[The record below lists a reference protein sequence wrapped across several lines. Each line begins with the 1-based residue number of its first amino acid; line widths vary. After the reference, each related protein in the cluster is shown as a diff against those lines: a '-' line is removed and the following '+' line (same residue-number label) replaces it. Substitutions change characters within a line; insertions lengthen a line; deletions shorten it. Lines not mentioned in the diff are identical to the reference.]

1 MAGVAPIV
9 VHIIGDTSELS
20 GSLASAAAQ
29 LGTFGSAMTAMG
41 AGLTALVTVPIV
53 GIAAAALVSANNVQK
68 AYAIII
74 AGTGATGSK
83 LQGLESQFDNLAST
97 VPNSF
102 TDTATVLTTV
112 NNKLSQGGYNIT
124 QISQDILNV
133 SRMTGESA
141 SSLAF

>member
-1 MAGVAPIV
+1 
-9 VHIIGDTSELS
+9 
-20 GSLASAAAQ
+20 
-29 LGTFGSAMTAMG
+29 MG

-141 SSLAF
+141 SS